1 MRHTAAS
8 RPFARLAL
16 TAALLIGASA
26 ASAHATGPVADRWE
40 AHGDRVDHRLDA
52 RGDRIDGRLDHR
64 ADLAEANGREHRAER
79 LDDRGD
85 RIDHRLDARGDRLER
100 RADRIGQRR
109 QGRRG

>member
-1 MRHTAAS
+1 MRHTALS
-8 RPFARLAL
+8 RRFARLAF
-16 TAALLIGASA
+16 AAAILLGTSA
-26 ASAHATGPVADRWE
+26 AAAHAVGPIADRWE
-40 AHGDRVDHRLDA
+40 ARGDRIDHRLDA

-64 ADLAEANGREHRAER
+64 ADVAEANGREHRAER

-85 RIDHRLDARGDRLER
+85 RIDDRLDARGDRLER